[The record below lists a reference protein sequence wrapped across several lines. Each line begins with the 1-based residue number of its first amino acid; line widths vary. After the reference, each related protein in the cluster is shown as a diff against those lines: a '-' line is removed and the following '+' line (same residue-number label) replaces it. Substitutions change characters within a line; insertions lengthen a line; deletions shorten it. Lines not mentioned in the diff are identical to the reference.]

1 MGVAVDD
8 LVNASISI
16 GMIALLNPTKLME
29 SRIQNIRKYAVE
41 IVVTVERKTGWRRI
55 RQR

>member
-29 SRIQNIRKYAVE
+29 SRIQIIRKYAVK